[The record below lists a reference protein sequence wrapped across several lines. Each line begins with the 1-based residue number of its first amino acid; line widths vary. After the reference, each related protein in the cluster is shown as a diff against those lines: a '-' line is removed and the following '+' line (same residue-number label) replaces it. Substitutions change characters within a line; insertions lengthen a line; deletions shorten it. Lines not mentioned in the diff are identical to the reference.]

1 MISPSKVGDEPGDW
15 LTTFALL
22 TECTDAKFCNT
33 TNQVVMMM
41 VVMMM
46 VLMMVLMLTE
56 CTDAKFCN
64 TTNQGDF
71 PFSLQMWALCQ
82 ETNKF

>member
-1 MISPSKVGDEPGDW
+1 MILSSKVGEEPGDW

-46 VLMMVLMLTE
+46 VFLLTE
-56 CTDAKFCN
+56 CTDAKFCKCN
-64 TTNQGDF
+64 
-71 PFSLQMWALCQ
+71 
-82 ETNKF
+82 